1 MGGCPLFPKPVAGHE
16 LFFAVSY
23 SKPTLMWG
31 VIKDFEKRCP
41 FTTHSFTIT
50 LLLGKFG
57 KELNLSIRNNDGLN
71 PLDLA
76 VVKKNS
82 AIIKLVCK
90 HTKPEVSSLGP
101 SISIYPT
108 FIQLLSKINP
118 DHIRIKSG

>member
-1 MGGCPLFPKPVAGHE
+1 MRTSENCTTEIHMSQGSGVLKI
-16 LFFAVSY
+16 
-23 SKPTLMWG
+23 SK
-31 VIKDFEKRCP
+31 KDAQLL
-41 FTTHSFTIT
+41 TTHSFIIT

-101 SISIYPT
+101 SMSIYPN
-108 FIQLLSKINP
+108 FIQVLSKINP
-118 DHIRIKSG
+118 DQIRIKSG